1 LTLTPGTNFSDLR
14 GYGFKTTE
22 ALWSRMTQVGSDI
35 SVDLGG
41 GDSLILMGVKMT
53 SLGVPDLLVV

>member
-1 LTLTPGTNFSDLR
+1 
-14 GYGFKTTE
+14 
-22 ALWSRMTQVGSDI
+22 MTQVGADI

-53 SLGVPDLLVV
+53 SLGATDLLVV